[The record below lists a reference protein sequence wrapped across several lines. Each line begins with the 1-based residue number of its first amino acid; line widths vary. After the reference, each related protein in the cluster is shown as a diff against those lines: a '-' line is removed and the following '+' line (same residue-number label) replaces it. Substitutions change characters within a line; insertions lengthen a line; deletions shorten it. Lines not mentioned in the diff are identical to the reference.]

1 MWVWIWRQERVWSGS
16 RVSCSSALPLSVEE
30 RRKRRR
36 STTTVEEQQ
45 QQQQQNC
52 SCCCLPAA
60 AATTTSTSTR
70 ASASSRKGEREQ
82 TAARARERE
91 RAKPLPK
98 SAESVALVFL
108 GCPFTFLAPGRLL
121 RRQSRLSI
129 DFNVQPNMSL
139 SLVAAPPQHM
149 AESGGSSTPVPLLAT
164 VPAPPGTKRLHFCW
178 GLGNRISLC
187 PLVESPSAAAGVD
200 ADDFDAEPGQHYS
213 RPAAAAAQAANAEP
227 PSASVVQWCV

>member
-30 RRKRRR
+30 WRKRRR

-91 RAKPLPK
+91 RESETSTEIGGECGAALSWLPFHF
-98 SAESVALVFL
+98 SRF
-108 GCPFTFLAPGRLL
+108 